1 MEILV
6 DWYRKNSDG
15 AGIGFFQIGGGIA
28 GDFPICVVPLIHQEL
43 KEKAQQFGLIGNA
56 FDDVNEAIASA
67 RSVANAEDLV
77 LVCGSN
83 FLVAEV
89 EGV

>member
-1 MEILV
+1 M
-6 DWYRKNSDG
+6 
-15 AGIGFFQIGGGIA
+15 
-28 GDFPICVVPLIHQEL
+28 QEL